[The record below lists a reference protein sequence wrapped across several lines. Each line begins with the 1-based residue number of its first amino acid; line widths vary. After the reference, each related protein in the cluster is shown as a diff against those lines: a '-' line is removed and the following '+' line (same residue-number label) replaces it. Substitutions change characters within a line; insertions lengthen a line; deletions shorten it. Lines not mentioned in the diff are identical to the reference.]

1 MDPTRSRSVR
11 KRKNPRIRADPS
23 SPHTSLC
30 PVSRPDWARDPDSQ
44 RRRGNESSG
53 ARPNRGPQMASEP
66 RAGGPE
72 GVGCG
77 FTAATGLCLGP
88 AIGAVESW
96 LSFFLSCTDK
106 SRMGCFFLVVHCHP
120 DWVPGLACLL
130 SARSRSMTESGKDPG
145 PGRTRLDLFLC
156 LTSND
161 EGGMVE

>member
-30 PVSRPDWARDPDSQ
+30 PVSRPDWATDPDSQ
-44 RRRGNESSG
+44 RRRGNESSE

-106 SRMGCFFLVVHCHP
+106 SRMGCFFLGGALSS
-120 DWVPGLACLL
+120 GLGPRFGVSPQCPVTLDDGIGQ
-130 SARSRSMTESGKDPG
+130 RSWPWQELV
-145 PGRTRLDLFLC
+145 RLVFVFDKQ
-156 LTSND
+156 
-161 EGGMVE
+161 